1 MEDRAL
7 KGVPWTLLTFGAG
20 KVITLITTV
29 ALARLLEPKDFGI
42 MALALL
48 AYGFLGILRDLGLGA
63 AVILRQDYDDVALGT
78 VLTLMLLTSIAVTA
92 FVAATAPIAA
102 WALDEP
108 RLNSILPALA
118 STNVFALFGAFY
130 DSLLQRE
137 LEFQKRFAGQMAQS
151 IGFLVAGVGGA
162 LAGLGVWSLVL
173 AQLVSMIAYA
183 GVTYAVSP
191 RHIPPRFDRGHA
203 RDAFSTSSGF
213 LVQGGL
219 AWAIHNVDYLVVG
232 RVLGATSLGYYSMAY
247 RLAEL
252 PYYGIADP
260 IAKVTFPAF
269 ARMRMRGEEV
279 ASTFLGSL
287 RIVALTTCLIGVL
300 LSAAAEPFTAVVF
313 GDQWLPMVGVLAVL
327 GIWAAVKPVEAT
339 LGWLVNSFGQAAML
353 ARASAILLV
362 PMLVALVLLADEG
375 LTMVGL
381 IVLAHG
387 LASGVASS
395 IISARRAD
403 MPIAMQL
410 GVLWPIVAAGT
421 VTWAV
426 ARLAADQLADTGDV
440 AALAGSVAAGTAVFV
455 VAVTLLAPTTPRFVT
470 RQARRM
476 LRGAPEA
483 SAGTP

>member
-7 KGVPWTLLTFGAG
+7 SGVPWTLTTFAAG
-20 KVITLITTV
+20 KVITLVTTV
-29 ALARLLEPKDFGI
+29 ALARLLEPTDFGV

-78 VLTLMLLTSIAVTA
+78 VLTLMVLTALVVTA
-92 FVAATAPIAA
+92 VVAATAPVAA

-108 RLNSILPALA
+108 RLNSLLPALA

-137 LEFQKRFAGQMAQS
+137 LEFRRRFAGQMAQS

-162 LAGLGVWSLVL
+162 AAGLGVWSLVL
-173 AQLVSMIAYA
+173 AQIVSMIAYA

-191 RHIPPRFDRGHA
+191 RHVPPRFDRAQA

-232 RVLGATSLGYYSMAY
+232 RVLGATALGYYSMAY
-247 RLAEL
+247 RLSEL
-252 PYYGIADP
+252 TYYGIADP

-269 ARMRMRGEEV
+269 ARMRLRGEDV
-279 ASTFLGSL
+279 TATFLAGL
-287 RIVALTTCLIGVL
+287 RIVAITTCLIGVL

-327 GIWAAVKPVEAT
+327 GIWAVVKPVEAT
-339 LGWLVNSFGQAAML
+339 FGWLVNSFGHASML
-353 ARASAILLV
+353 GRVSAVLLV
-362 PMLVALVLLADEG
+362 PMVMALVLLADEG

-387 LASGVASS
+387 LASGVASAA
-395 IISARRAD
+395 ISARRAD
-403 MPIAMQL
+403 VPVAMQL
-410 GVLWPIVAAGT
+410 AVLWPIAAAGAA
-421 VTWAV
+421 TWAV
-426 ARLAADQLADTGDV
+426 ARLVADQLADVGSV
-440 AALAGSVAAGTAVFV
+440 AALAGSVAAGAAVFA
-455 VAVTLLAPTTPRFVT
+455 VALSLLAPTTPQFVT

-476 LRGAPEA
+476 LRGAPGA
-483 SAGTP
+483 TAGTR